1 MDYIKYIPNEM
12 KEIKEY
18 NELDK
23 AVNPTISSVKSDMT
37 SILNNHFLSSL
48 DEYGCDRMEKIMDI
62 EGNEHLLLEMR
73 RLYIMT
79 KANNTLPYTLRNFE
93 RKIISLLG
101 NHNFSLE
108 MNYNE
113 YHLKIILFVQ
123 NFNKIEY
130 LKENLEGMIPC
141 NIILELMVIY
151 NQYKLFTK
159 YKYGE
164 LRTMTHRYM
173 REHYFG
179 GDE

>member
-23 AVNPTISSVKSDMT
+23 AVNPTISSVKSDMA

-79 KANNTLPYTLRNFE
+79 KANNTLPYTLRNVE

-151 NQYKLFTK
+151 NQYKLFKK

>member
-23 AVNPTISSVKSDMT
+23 AVNPTISSVKLDMT

-48 DEYGCDRMEKIMDI
+48 DEYGCNRMEKIMGI
-62 EGNEHLLLEMR
+62 EGNEQLALEMR
-73 RLYIMT
+73 RLYIIT
-79 KANNTLPYTLRNFE
+79 KANNTLPYTIRNLE

-101 NHNFSLE
+101 NNNFSME

-123 NFNKIEY
+123 NFDKIEY
-130 LKENLEGMIPC
+130 LKEHIEGMIPC
-141 NIILELMVIY
+141 NIILDLMVIY
-151 NQYKLFTK
+151 NQYKLFKKWTYNDLK
-159 YKYGE
+159 S
-164 LRTMTHRYM
+164 MTHKYM
-173 REHYFG
+173 RQHYFG
-179 GDE
+179 E